1 MLKRDLRQLNFD
13 FAKGKEVGLFVVYSQ
28 RQVDNIN
35 LIIEKCNKYE
45 LTAVQTAY
53 VLATAY
59 HEGYNP
65 SVANSRITSIREFGG
80 AKYLQSKKYY
90 PYYGRGFVQ
99 LTWLENYR
107 KESKRLGVDFV
118 NNPDLVLNEE
128 YASDILVHGMKNGSF
143 TGKKLSDYINN
154 ATKDYDGARRIING
168 VDKKEL
174 IAGYAMKFEKCIDY
188 EIKEVCN

>member
-99 LTWLENYR
+99 LTWYDNYK
-107 KESKRLGVDFV
+107 KESDRLGVDFV
-118 NNPDLVLNEE
+118 HNPDYVLEE
-128 YASDILVHGMKNGSF
+128 EHAADILVHGMTHGRF
-143 TGKKLSDYINN
+143 TGKRLDQYINDKKKDYI
-154 ATKDYDGARRIING
+154 GARRIING
-168 VDKKEL
+168 TDKKEL